1 MRHKA
6 EEIAFLTDLLNR
18 IGEERDAMT
27 VVELDGYV
35 AGLVLCPEW
44 IGPAEWLPLV
54 WGDNRA
60 SEDAE
65 ESVDATLAVAAHY
78 RRVAEDL
85 ANDPKGYRAVLGFHP
100 DRGELLWEP
109 WVWGFRQAKG
119 LRSEAWLQVGAT
131 GDGEAMAALAM
142 IDTMNDIGEGVCD
155 LAEEAVEE
163 IRRSA
168 HDLIPDCVRA
178 LGAWASSRTFGGEL
192 AMAAARRGFEAASDE
207 PCPCGSG
214 RTYARCCGSN

>member
-1 MRHKA
+1 MRHTA
-6 EEIAFLTDLLNR
+6 EEIAFLTDLLDR

-54 WGDNRA
+54 WGGARA
-60 SEDAE
+60 SEDVE

-85 ANDPKGYRAVLGFHP
+85 AGDPQGYRAVLGFYP
-100 DRGELLWEP
+100 GSGELLWEP

-131 GDGEAMAALAM
+131 GDGEAMAALA
-142 IDTMNDIGEGVCD
+142 IIETMNDIGEGVSD
-155 LAEEAVEE
+155 LAGDAVAE

-168 HDLIPDCVRA
+168 HDLIPDCVRT
-178 LGAWASSRTFGGEL
+178 LGAWASCRAFGGEL
-192 AMAAARRGFEAASDE
+192 AMAAARGGAGGGE

-214 RTYARCCGSN
+214 RTYRRCCGSN